1 MEGRY
6 GFSEG
11 FPEGKSE
18 GWNGRPKACPPA
30 GGGDRPSACHSI
42 ITTFPREIPR
52 KTHTFPTLVN
62 KNNILY
68 SIVVIYHITLSK

>member
-18 GWNGRPKACPPA
+18 GWNGTPKACPPE
-30 GGGDRPSACHSI
+30 GGGGAEQLIGAFIKSQKRTDDS
-42 ITTFPREIPR
+42 
-52 KTHTFPTLVN
+52 LN
-62 KNNILY
+62 L
-68 SIVVIYHITLSK
+68 

>member
-18 GWNGRPKACPPA
+18 GWNGRPKACPPI
-30 GGGDRPSACHSI
+30 GGRGRGRSKACHSI
-42 ITTFPREIPR
+42 KTTFPREIPR

-68 SIVVIYHITLSK
+68 SIGVI